1 MKIRYL
7 LIPAMAF
14 ALASCGSATEKD
26 SKTGSSDKLEM
37 KTNKDSKGREYS
49 FVSNDPMKVRIY
61 TLDNGL
67 KIYLT
72 QNKNEPTIQT
82 LIPVKAGSTY
92 DPKETT
98 GLAHYLEH
106 LMFKG
111 TEKMGTQDWSKEAP
125 LLDKISDLYEQHKEE
140 QDPEKK
146 KEIYAEI
153 DKTSGEAAKFAI
165 SNEYDKAVSTIGG
178 SRTNAFT
185 SNERTVYMNT
195 IPANELERWVM
206 LERERFGAL
215 VMRFFHTELETVY
228 EEFNRGQDQDGRKVY
243 TAMFEN
249 LYPGHPYGEQ
259 TTIGEAEHLK
269 NPSMVNIRN
278 YFNTYYV
285 PNNMAIC
292 LSGDFEYEEAAEL
305 IEKHWGDLK
314 SSESLVHPTFP
325 KIPELTEIKRVEVLG
340 PDKENLSLAFR
351 LDGLN
356 SPDAELGEILSSLLY
371 NGKAGLLDLN
381 LNQQQKVIQ
390 SYAYTNFLLDYG
402 LLTMAA
408 TPREGQSLEDA
419 EKLLLAELDKIKKG
433 EFEVETLEAM
443 INNMKIQAIQKR
455 ESNSGRAFDLVGAF
469 ISGQDWLEVTTKM
482 NRLESI
488 TKDQIVK
495 FANDKFANNYVSVSK
510 KIGEDLN
517 TSKVDKPQI
526 TAVDLNKELT
536 SNYLSELS
544 ALPSTELKP
553 VFLDFDKDINHD
565 KIGDIDFRSI
575 KNEDNELFKLMYI
588 FEMGSNNDKV
598 GAMAFDYLEYAG
610 TSKYTAEEL
619 QKEFYKNGL
628 QFGVYSSERRT
639 YVYMSGL
646 KKSTE
651 KGIEL
656 LEHIMADAQPDSIAF
671 VNFVDGIMKKRQ
683 TDKREKGIIQRAAM
697 PNYAKY
703 GKNNPFTNIVAE
715 EDLAK
720 ITPQDLTDKIHE
732 LGSYEHH
739 IFYFGNE
746 SAEEAKTLVSKY
758 HTKNTDLKALPPS
771 IPMEELSINETKIY
785 FVHRD
790 QVQAEV
796 LFLTK
801 EEKFDAAIMPMA
813 DLYNSYYGSGLS
825 SIIFQEIREAKG
837 LAYTAYSNYS
847 RPQTVNESFYL
858 QSYVGTQADK
868 LEDAMAAMVE
878 ILNDMPEVEN
888 QFEASKKSIMKRI
901 ASDRRIKDS
910 KFFTYLSYKQLGIN
924 TDYRKTIYEAV
935 QNADMA
941 SMKTFF
947 DSKVKGKP
955 YSIMVL
961 GDRTKIDKS
970 ILGKYGQVTELSL
983 EEIFGY

>member
-1 MKIRYL
+1 MKIKHL
-7 LIPAMAF
+7 LIPAVALL
-14 ALASCGSATEKD
+14 LASCGE
-26 SKTGSSDKLEM
+26 SKKENTTDSSDKLEM
-37 KTNKDSKGREYS
+37 KTTKDSKGREYS
-49 FVSNDPMKVRIY
+49 YVTNDPMKVRIY

-111 TEKMGTQDWSKEAP
+111 TEKMGTQNWEKEAP
-125 LLDKISDLYEQHKEE
+125 LLENISDLYEQHKAE

-146 KEIYAEI
+146 KALYAEI
-153 DKTSGEAAKFAI
+153 DRVSGEAAKFAI

-243 TAMFEN
+243 TAMYKN

-292 LSGDFEYEEAAEL
+292 LSGDFEYEEAADL
-305 IEKHWGDLK
+305 IAKHWSDLK
-314 SSESLVHPTFP
+314 ASEDLVHPTFP
-325 KIPELTEIKRVEVLG
+325 KVPELTEIKRVEVLG

-351 LDGLN
+351 LNGMN
-356 SPDAELGEILSSLLY
+356 TPDAELGEILSSLLY

-381 LNQQQKVIQ
+381 LNQQQKVLQ
-390 SYAYTNFLLDYG
+390 SYAYSNFMLDYG
-402 LLTMAA
+402 FFTMYA
-408 TPREGQSLEDA
+408 TLREGQTMEEA
-419 EKLLLAELDKIKKG
+419 EQLLLEQLEAVKKG
-433 EFEVETLEAM
+433 EFEAETLEAI
-443 INNMKIQAIQKR
+443 INNMKIDAIKKG
-455 ESNSGRAFDLVGAF
+455 ESNSRAFDLVDAF
-469 ISGQDWLEVTTKM
+469 ISGQDWLSVSTKM
-482 NRLESI
+482 ARMESI
-488 TKDQIVK
+488 TKEQIVK
-495 FANDKFANNYVSVSK
+495 FANEKFGNNYVTIYKRV
-510 KIGEDLN
+510 GEDLG

-526 TAVDLNKELT
+526 TPVDLNKSLT
-536 SNYLSELS
+536 SEYLSSFS
-544 ALPSTELKP
+544 AIPSSELKP

-598 GAMAFDYLEYAG
+598 AAMAFDYLEYVG

-628 QFGVYSSERRT
+628 QFGVWSGDRRT

-656 LEHIMADAQPDSIAF
+656 LEHILADAQPDSVAY
-671 VNFVDGIMKKRQ
+671 VNFVGGIMKRRQ
-683 TDKREKGIIQRAAM
+683 DAKREKGRIQYSAM
-697 PNYAKY
+697 PAYAKY
-703 GKNNPFTNIVAE
+703 GKDNPVTNVISE
-715 EDLAK
+715 EDLMK
-720 ITPQDLTDKIHE
+720 ITPKDLTDKVHE
-732 LGSYEHH
+732 LGSYAHH

-746 SAEEAKTLVSKY
+746 SSEEAKTLVTKY
-758 HTKNTDLKALPPS
+758 HTKNADLKAVPAS
-771 IPMEELSINETKIY
+771 IPLEELDITENKIY

-796 LFLTK
+796 LFLNK
-801 EEKFDAAIMPMA
+801 DQKFDATIMPMA
-813 DLYNSYYGSGLS
+813 NLYNSYYGRGLS

-837 LAYTAYSNYS
+837 LAYTAYSSYS
-847 RPQTVNESFYL
+847 RPETSSESYYL

-868 LEDAMAAMVE
+868 LGDAMAAMVE
-878 ILNDMPEVEN
+878 ILNEMPEVEN

-910 KFFTYLSYKQLGIN
+910 KFFTYLSYKELGIN
-924 TDYRKTIYEAV
+924 TDYRKTIYEEV
-935 QNADMA
+935 QKADMA
-941 SMKTFF
+941 SMKMFF
-947 DSKVKGKP
+947 DTRVKGKP
-955 YSIMVL
+955 YTIMVL

-970 ILGKYGQVTELSL
+970 TLEKYGPVTELSM
-983 EEIFGY
+983 EDIFGY